1 MQSGRYGAG
10 GPASLLIRETLTPEQ
25 TAYFNA
31 VLDYVKECRPLLNQ
45 SQYHLPEPPQ
55 LADFDQSLQDYKKQI
70 EAELEQEAA
79 ASGLTVEEYVASDYE
94 APAQPNFSIYQVPPG
109 PGGARLPLPFL

>member
-1 MQSGRYGAG
+1 MLHHEGPEAWEADKAQRDMLLHEFVPYMELHCNLAAMEQEARRPLRSG
-10 GPASLLIRETLTPEQ
+10 ETLTPEQ

-45 SQYHLPEPPQ
+45 GQYHLPEPPQ

-70 EAELEQEAA
+70 EGRA
-79 ASGLTVEEYVASDYE
+79 GTGR
-94 APAQPNFSIYQVPPG
+94 P
-109 PGGARLPLPFL
+109 PLPG

>member
-1 MQSGRYGAG
+1 M
-10 GPASLLIRETLTPEQ
+10 ETLTPEH

-45 SQYHLPEPPQ
+45 GQYHLPEPPQ

-70 EAELEQEAA
+70 EA
-79 ASGLTVEEYVASDYE
+79 
-94 APAQPNFSIYQVPPG
+94 
-109 PGGARLPLPFL
+109 